1 MVIRARCRRVWLAS
15 LMRSIRNEI
24 VPLPIRR
31 RLIVVDLPRI
41 ALRYLQRGSRGQAST
56 SRRLIGA

>member
-1 MVIRARCRRVWLAS
+1 MVIRVRRRRVWLAS

-31 RLIVVDLPRI
+31 RLIVVDLPRV
-41 ALRYLQRGSRGQAST
+41 A
-56 SRRLIGA
+56 